1 MRVSA
6 IYVQNYYISMKK
18 KIFKKLY
25 TEIFVF
31 FLLTLFTLSAIIW
44 ILQAVNF
51 LDIVS
56 EDGHSI
62 ATYFKY
68 SSLNLAKIINKTFL
82 LSFFLSLFYIFVI
95 YEEKNQLLIYWTNS
109 VSKINFLNKVI
120 FFSISLT
127 ITSLVL
133 SFQIV
138 PFTQDK
144 ARSYIRSSNLD
155 FFPSLIKP
163 RKFID
168 TVEKLTVFI
177 DKKENKEIENIILKD
192 SSNIN
197 NVQIIIAKK
206 GQIVS
211 NKENKFLIL
220 NEGKIISTNKKNRS
234 NIFDFKETIFDL
246 SKYQTKTTTTAKI
259 QELNSLDIF
268 YCLKILNKQESKKFK
283 NFLCQKDIKKEL
295 SREFYKRVY
304 LPFYI
309 LLITIIVSFLI
320 LSSHFEKNYKLKK
333 IQIFLIGIS
342 MVVFSEISINF
353 ISENNFYNLL
363 VLIMLPVLISI
374 SYLIFINRVKF
385 SS

>member
-25 TEIFVF
+25 TELFVF

-44 ILQAVNF
+44 VLQAVNF

-56 EDGHSI
+56 EDGHSV

-82 LSFFLSLFYIFVI
+82 LSFFLSLFYIFVV
-95 YEEKNQLLIYWTNS
+95 YEEKNQLLIYWSNS
-109 VSKINFLNKVI
+109 VTKTSFLNKII
-120 FFSISLT
+120 FFSVSLT
-127 ITSLVL
+127 IVSLVL

-138 PFTQDK
+138 PYTQDK

-168 TVEKLTVFI
+168 TVEDLTVFI
-177 DKKENKEIENIILKD
+177 DKKKNQKIENIILKD
-192 SSNIN
+192 SSNSN
-197 NVQIIIAKK
+197 NVQIIIAKD
-206 GQIVS
+206 GQII
-211 NKENKFLIL
+211 NNEKNKFLVL
-220 NEGKIISTNKKNRS
+220 NEGKIISTNLKKRS
-234 NIFDFKETIFDL
+234 TIFDFKETTFDL
-246 SKYQTKTTTTAKI
+246 GKYQTKTTTSTKI
-259 QELNSLDIF
+259 QEINSLDIF
-268 YCLKILNKQESKKFK
+268 YCLKDINNQESRKFN
-283 NFLCQKDIKKEL
+283 NFSCQKDIKKEL
-295 SREFYKRVY
+295 SQEFYKRVY

-320 LSSHFEKNYKLKK
+320 LNSHFEMNYKLKK

-342 MVVFSEISINF
+342 MVVFSEISVNF
-353 ISENNFYNLL
+353 ISENDFHNLI
-363 VLIMLPVLISI
+363 VLSMLPILISI

>member
-1 MRVSA
+1 
-6 IYVQNYYISMKK
+6 MKK
-18 KIFKKLY
+18 KIFKKIY

-68 SSLNLAKIINKTFL
+68 SSLNLPKILNKTFL
-82 LSFFLSLFYIFVI
+82 LSFFLSLFYVFVTF
-95 YEEKNQLLIYWTNS
+95 EEKNQLLIYWSNS
-109 VSKINFLNKVI
+109 VSKINFLNKII
-120 FFSISLT
+120 FFSLSLT
-127 ITSLVL
+127 IVSLTL

-138 PFTQDK
+138 PYTQDK

-168 TVEKLTVFI
+168 TVEDLTVFI
-177 DKKENKEIENIILKD
+177 EMKKNQKIENIILKD
-192 SSNIN
+192 ASNSN

-206 GQIVS
+206 GRIINDV
-211 NKENKFLIL
+211 ENKFLIL
-220 NEGKIISTNKKNRS
+220 NEGKIISTNLKKRS
-234 NIFDFKETIFDL
+234 TIFDFEETIFDL
-246 SKYQTKTTTTAKI
+246 GKYQTKTTTSTKI
-259 QELNSLDIF
+259 QEINSLDIF
-268 YCLKILNKQESKKFK
+268 NCLKYINNQESREFK
-283 NFLCQKDIKKEL
+283 NFACQKDIKKEL
-295 SREFYKRVY
+295 SQEFYKRVY

-309 LLITIIVSFLI
+309 LLITIIVSFLV
-320 LSSHFEKNYKLKK
+320 LNSHFEMNYKLKK
-333 IQIFLIGIS
+333 IQIFLMGIS
-342 MVVFSEISINF
+342 MVVFSEISVNL
-353 ISENNFYNLL
+353 ISENNLHNLIVIIILPIL
-363 VLIMLPVLISI
+363 VFV
-374 SYLIFINRVKF
+374 SYLIFINKVKF

>member
-1 MRVSA
+1 
-6 IYVQNYYISMKK
+6 MKK
-18 KIFKKLY
+18 KIFKKIY

-68 SSLNLAKIINKTFL
+68 SSLNLPKILNKTFL
-82 LSFFLSLFYIFVI
+82 LSFFLSLFYVFVTF
-95 YEEKNQLLIYWTNS
+95 EEKNQLLIYWSNS
-109 VSKINFLNKVI
+109 VSKVNFLNKII
-120 FFSISLT
+120 FFSLSL
-127 ITSLVL
+127 IAVSLVL

-138 PFTQDK
+138 PYTQDK

-168 TVEKLTVFI
+168 TVENLTVFI
-177 DKKENKEIENIILKD
+177 DKKENQKIEKIILKD
-192 SSNIN
+192 TSNTN
-197 NVQIIIAKK
+197 NVQIIIAKN
-206 GQIVS
+206 GQII
-211 NKENKFLIL
+211 NDEENKFLVL
-220 NEGKIISTNKKNRS
+220 NEGKIINTNFEKKST
-234 NIFDFKETIFDL
+234 IFDFKETIFDL
-246 SKYQTKTTTTAKI
+246 GKYHTKTTTSTKI
-259 QELNSLDIF
+259 QEIGSLDIF
-268 YCLKILNKQESKKFK
+268 YCLKDISNQKFRMFK
-283 NFLCQKDIKKEL
+283 NFLCQEDIKKEL
-295 SREFYKRVY
+295 SQELYKRVY

-320 LSSHFEKNYKLKK
+320 LSSHFETNYKLKRIK
-333 IQIFLIGIS
+333 IFLAGTTV
-342 MVVFSEISINF
+342 VVFSEVSVNF
-353 ISENNFYNLL
+353 ISENNFYNLI
-363 VLIMLPVLISI
+363 VLIMLPILISV
-374 SYLIFINRVKF
+374 SYLIFFNKVKF

>member
-1 MRVSA
+1 
-6 IYVQNYYISMKK
+6 MKK

-31 FLLTLFTLSAIIW
+31 FLLTLFTLSTIIW

-68 SSLNLAKIINKTFL
+68 SSLNLAKIISKTFL

-109 VSKINFLNKVI
+109 ISKINFLNKVI

-127 ITSLVL
+127 IASLIL
-133 SFQIV
+133 SFQVV
-138 PFTQDK
+138 PYTQDK

-168 TVEKLTVFI
+168 TVEDLTVFI

-192 SSNIN
+192 TSNSN

-206 GQIVS
+206 GQII
-211 NKENKFLIL
+211 NNEENKFLAL

-234 NIFDFKETIFDL
+234 TIFDFKETIFDL
-246 SKYQTKTTTTAKI
+246 GKYQTKTTTSTKI
-259 QELNSLDIF
+259 QEINSLDIF
-268 YCLKILNKQESKKFK
+268 YCLKNINNQESRKFK
-283 NFLCQKDIKKEL
+283 NFSCQKDIKKEL
-295 SREFYKRVY
+295 SQEFYKRVY

-333 IQIFLIGIS
+333 IQIFLIAIS
-342 MVVFSEISINF
+342 MVVFSEISVNF
-353 ISENNFYNLL
+353 ISENNFHNLI
-363 VLIMLPVLISI
+363 VLSMLPILICV
-374 SYLIFINRVKF
+374 SYFIFISRVKF

>member
-18 KIFKKLY
+18 KIFRKLY
-25 TEIFVF
+25 AEIFVF

-127 ITSLVL
+127 IASLVL

-177 DKKENKEIENIILKD
+177 DKKENKKIENIILKD
-192 SSNIN
+192 SSNSN

-246 SKYQTKTTTTAKI
+246 SKYQTKTTTTTKI

-268 YCLKILNKQESKKFK
+268 YCLKDINKQESKKFK

-295 SREFYKRVY
+295 SQEFYKRVY

-353 ISENNFYNLL
+353 ISENNFHNLL

>member
-25 TEIFVF
+25 AEIFVF

-127 ITSLVL
+127 IASLVL

-177 DKKENKEIENIILKD
+177 DKKENKKIENIILKD
-192 SSNIN
+192 SSNSN

-211 NKENKFLIL
+211 NKENKLLVL

-246 SKYQTKTTTTAKI
+246 SKYQTKTTTTTKI

-268 YCLKILNKQESKKFK
+268 YCLKDINKQESKKFK

-353 ISENNFYNLL
+353 ISENNFHNLL

>member
-1 MRVSA
+1 
-6 IYVQNYYISMKK
+6 MKK

-31 FLLTLFTLSAIIW
+31 FLLTLLTLSAIIW

-82 LSFFLSLFYIFVI
+82 LSFFLSLFYVFVV
-95 YEEKNQLLIYWTNS
+95 YEEKNQLIIYWSNS
-109 VSKINFLNKVI
+109 VTKINFLNKIILFSTSLVI
-120 FFSISLT
+120 V
-127 ITSLVL
+127 SLVL

-138 PFTQDK
+138 PYTQDK

-168 TVEKLTVFI
+168 TVEDLTVFI
-177 DKKENKEIENIILKD
+177 DKKQNQTIENIILKD
-192 SSNIN
+192 TSNSN
-197 NVQIIIAKK
+197 NVQIIIAKY
-206 GQIVS
+206 GQIINDEV
-211 NKENKFLIL
+211 NKFLVL
-220 NEGKIISTNKKNRS
+220 NEGKIISTNLKKRS
-234 NIFDFKETIFDL
+234 TIFDFKETIFDL
-246 SKYQTKTTTTAKI
+246 SKYQTKTTTSTKI
-259 QELNSLDIF
+259 QEINTLDIF
-268 YCLKILNKQESKKFK
+268 FCLKNIHNQESRKFK
-283 NFLCQKDIKKEL
+283 NFSCQKNITKEL
-295 SREFYKRVY
+295 TQEFYKRVY

-320 LSSHFEKNYKLKK
+320 LSSHFEMNYKLKK

-342 MVVFSEISINF
+342 MVVFSEISVNF
-353 ISENNFYNLL
+353 ISESNFHNLI
-363 VLIMLPVLISI
+363 VLLMLPILISI
-374 SYLIFINRVKF
+374 SYLIFINKAKF

>member
-25 TEIFVF
+25 SEILVF

-68 SSLNLAKIINKTFL
+68 SSLNLAKILNKTFL

-95 YEEKNQLLIYWTNS
+95 YEEKNQLLIYWSNS
-109 VSKINFLNKVI
+109 VTKINFLNKII
-120 FFSISLT
+120 FFSIILT
-127 ITSLVL
+127 IISLVL

-138 PFTQDK
+138 PYTQDK

-168 TVEKLTVFI
+168 TVENLTVFL
-177 DKKENKEIENIILKD
+177 DKKKNQKIENIILKD
-192 SSNIN
+192 TSNSN
-197 NVQIIIAKK
+197 NVQIIIAKE
-206 GQIVS
+206 GEII
-211 NKENKFLIL
+211 NNEENKFLVL
-220 NEGKIISTNKKNRS
+220 NEGKIISTNLKKRS
-234 NIFDFKETIFDL
+234 TIFDFKETVFDL
-246 SKYQTKTTTTAKI
+246 DKYQTKTTTSTKI

-268 YCLKILNKQESKKFK
+268 YCLKDINDKVSGIFEKFA
-283 NFLCQKDIKKEL
+283 CQDNIKKEL
-295 SREFYKRVY
+295 TQELYKRVY

-320 LSSHFEKNYKLKK
+320 LNSHFEMNYKLKK
-333 IQIFLIGIS
+333 IQIFFIGAA
-342 MVVFSEISINF
+342 MVVFSEISVNL
-353 ISENNFYNLL
+353 ISENNFHNMIVLL
-363 VLIMLPVLISI
+363 ILPILTSV
-374 SYLIFINRVKF
+374 SYLIFVKRVKF

>member
-18 KIFKKLY
+18 KIFRKLY
-25 TEIFVF
+25 AEIFVF

-177 DKKENKEIENIILKD
+177 DKKENKKIENIILKD
-192 SSNIN
+192 SSNSN

-246 SKYQTKTTTTAKI
+246 SKYQTKTTTTTKI

-268 YCLKILNKQESKKFK
+268 YCLKDINKQESKKFK

-353 ISENNFYNLL
+353 ISENNFHNLL

>member
-18 KIFKKLY
+18 KVFKKIY

-31 FLLTLFTLSAIIW
+31 FLLTVFTLSTIIW

-68 SSLNLAKIINKTFL
+68 SLLNLAKILNKTFL
-82 LSFFLSLFYIFVI
+82 LSFFLSLFYVFVI
-95 YEEKNQLLIYWTNS
+95 YEEKNQLLIYWSNG
-109 VSKINFLNKVI
+109 VSKINFLNRI
-120 FFSISLT
+120 FFFSLGLTIISL
-127 ITSLVL
+127 IL

-138 PFTQDK
+138 PYTQDK

-168 TVEKLTVFI
+168 TVEDLIVFI
-177 DKKENKEIENIILKD
+177 DKKENQKIEKIILKD
-192 SSNIN
+192 TSNSN
-197 NVQIIIAKK
+197 NVQIIIAKN
-206 GQIVS
+206 GEII
-211 NKENKFLIL
+211 NDEENKFLVL
-220 NEGKIISTNKKNRS
+220 NVGKIISTNLKERS
-234 NIFDFKETIFDL
+234 TIFDFKKTVFDL
-246 SKYQTKTTTTAKI
+246 GKYNTKTTTSTKI
-259 QELNSLDIF
+259 QEISSLDIF
-268 YCLKILNKQESKKFK
+268 YCLKDINNQELRQFK
-283 NFLCQKDIKKEL
+283 NFSCNKGIKKEL
-295 SREFYKRVY
+295 SQELYKRFY

-309 LLITIIVSFLI
+309 LLISIIVSFLI
-320 LSSHFEKNYKLKK
+320 LNTHFEANYKLKK
-333 IQIFLIGIS
+333 IKIFLVGIS
-342 MVVFSEISINF
+342 MVIFSEVSVNF
-353 ISENNFYNLL
+353 ISENNFHNLI
-363 VLIMLPVLISI
+363 VLIILPIFISI
-374 SYLIFINRVKF
+374 SYLVFINRVKF

>member
-31 FLLTLFTLSAIIW
+31 FLLTLFTLGAIIW

-68 SSLNLAKIINKTFL
+68 SSLNIAKIFNKTFL
-82 LSFFLSLFYIFVI
+82 LSFFLALFYIYVV
-95 YEEKNQLLIYWTNS
+95 YEENNQLLIYWSNS
-109 VSKINFLNKVI
+109 ISKIKFLNSI
-120 FFSISLT
+120 ILFSIFLVIISL
-127 ITSLVL
+127 IL

-138 PFTQDK
+138 PYTQDK

-168 TVEKLTVFI
+168 TVENLTVFI
-177 DKKENKEIENIILKD
+177 NKKEKDKIDKIILKD
-192 SSNIN
+192 SSNSN
-197 NVQIIIAKK
+197 NIQIIIAKN
-206 GQIVS
+206 GQII
-211 NKENKFLIL
+211 NNEKNKFLVL
-220 NEGKIISTNKKNRS
+220 NDGKIINTNLQKRST
-234 NIFDFKETIFDL
+234 IFDFKETTFDL
-246 SKYQTKTTTTAKI
+246 SKYKTKTTTATKI
-259 QELNSLDIF
+259 QEINTVSIF
-268 YCLKILNKQESKKFK
+268 YCLQDIYSKNFREFK
-283 NFLCQKDIKKEL
+283 NFKCQKDIKKEL
-295 SREFYKRVY
+295 SQEFYKRIY

-320 LSSHFEKNYKLKK
+320 LNSHFETNYRSKK
-333 IQIFLIGIS
+333 IKVFLIGIS
-342 MVVFSEISINF
+342 TVIFSEVSVNF
-353 ISENNFYNLL
+353 ISENNFQNFIILM
-363 VLIMLPVLISI
+363 MLPILII
-374 SYLIFINRVKF
+374 VSYLLFINKVKI

>member
-82 LSFFLSLFYIFVI
+82 LSFFLSLFYIFVV
-95 YEEKNQLLIYWTNS
+95 YEEKNQLLIYWSNS
-109 VSKINFLNKVI
+109 VSKINFLNKII
-120 FFSISLT
+120 FFSLSLT
-127 ITSLVL
+127 IISLVL

-138 PFTQDK
+138 PYTQDK

-168 TVEKLTVFI
+168 TVESLTVFI
-177 DKKENKEIENIILKD
+177 DKKKNQQIENIILKD
-192 SSNIN
+192 TSNSN
-197 NVQIIIAKK
+197 NVQIIIAKN
-206 GQIVS
+206 GQII
-211 NKENKFLIL
+211 NNEEKKFLVL
-220 NEGKIISTNKKNRS
+220 NEGKIISTNLKKRS
-234 NIFDFKETIFDL
+234 TIFDFKKTIFDL
-246 SKYQTKTTTTAKI
+246 GKYQTKTTTSAKI
-259 QELNSLDIF
+259 QEINSLDIF
-268 YCLKILNKQESKKFK
+268 NCLKNINKNETRKFK
-283 NFLCQKDIKKEL
+283 NFICQKDIKKEL
-295 SREFYKRVY
+295 SQEFYKRVY
-304 LPFYI
+304 LPLYI

-320 LSSHFEKNYKLKK
+320 LNSHFEINYKFKK

-342 MVVFSEISINF
+342 MVVFSEISVNF
-353 ISENNFYNLL
+353 ISENDFHNLI
-363 VLIMLPVLISI
+363 VLIMLPILIFV
-374 SYLIFINRVKF
+374 SYLVFINKVKF